1 MARNSRRHRTQRAA
15 PRSGVASPA
24 PRRSDAFSAPTASR
38 QLLRGRALSSEL
50 AILSGNAN
58 PALARAICKEL
69 NVPLGNSFVGRFSE
83 GEIRVKIN
91 ENVRGKDVFVVQ
103 PTCPPTNDNLME
115 LLIMM
120 DALRR
125 ASARRITAVVP
136 YYGYARQDRKDQP
149 RVPITAKLV
158 ANLITTAGAARVL
171 TMDLHA
177 GQIQGFFDITMDHL
191 YAITVFEQ
199 YIREKRLKPL
209 TIVSPDVGGIKLARA
224 YAKRLRAGLAIVD
237 KRRDSPEATEVM
249 HILGEV
255 RDRVCLLV
263 DDLIA
268 TGSSLVEAAGAVER
282 AGAKAVY
289 ACVTH
294 PVFSGPAISR
304 IASSCL
310 KEMIVTDTI
319 PMDPAR
325 RHPKI
330 TVLSVASLLSEAIR
344 RIHYEMSISVL
355 FDGLPG

>member
-1 MARNSRRHRTQRAA
+1 MPKKTRPVNR
-15 PRSGVASPA
+15 
-24 PRRSDAFSAPTASR
+24 
-38 QLLRGRALSSEL
+38 LSTEL
-50 AILSGNAN
+50 AIVSGNAN
-58 PALARAICKEL
+58 PELAREL
-69 NVPLGNSFVGRFSE
+69 SQVLKVPLSESLVGRFSE

-91 ENVRGKDVFVVQ
+91 ENVRGKDVFLIQ
-103 PTCPPTNDNLME
+103 PTCPPVNDNLME
-115 LLIMM
+115 LLVML

-158 ANLITTAGAARVL
+158 ANLITTAGADRVL

-177 GQIQGFFDITMDHL
+177 GQIQGFFDIPLDHL

-199 YIREKRLKPL
+199 YIKRQRSLRPL
-209 TIVSPDVGGIKLARA
+209 VVVSPDVGGIKMARA
-224 YAKRLRAGLAIVD
+224 YAKRLGAGLAIVD

-255 RDRVCLLV
+255 KRKVCLLV

-268 TGSSLVEAAGAVER
+268 TGSSLVEAARALEQ
-282 AGAKAVY
+282 AGAMAVY

-294 PVFSGPAISR
+294 PVLSGPARSR
-304 IASSCL
+304 IAASPL
-310 KEMIVTDTI
+310 KELIVTNTI
-319 PMDPAR
+319 PLSEQT

-330 TVLSVASLLSEAIR
+330 KVLSVASLLSEAIR
-344 RIHYEMSISVL
+344 RIHYEESISSL
-355 FDGLPG
+355 FDGM